1 MQKKILSNEKHRI
14 KILHIM
20 SPGSGNFG
28 GIESF
33 LYQYYKF
40 IDHNVIEFD
49 FIFCGNNTMISRM
62 HDLVLKNCNMYEL
75 NILESDN
82 NSLSNWMILFKN
94 IRNIIN
100 KNNYD
105 IIEVHTGYPIIQT
118 ICSLAISKYKAV
130 KIAHTH
136 SVSMEKVKSI
146 RQKLVTKICGSLIN
160 HRYDYLFACS
170 ISAGE
175 VLYGKRAINGNKF
188 YKINNAIEAEK
199 FRYNATDREKIRKN
213 YFLNSDTTVI
223 GHVARLSEEKNQLF
237 LIDIFQEYIKINNNS
252 VLWIIGEGPARSKIE
267 NKIKQLKLEK
277 KIILFGERHNI
288 PELLQAMDVFVITSF
303 SEGLC
308 ISAIE
313 SQAAGLPTI
322 VSSGV
327 PDECNVTMLFGKI
340 SLSEPA
346 IIWAETINNLFYKR
360 EDTFQWVKKA
370 GYDINDAANKLQ
382 KLYLK
387 CVLDKIG

>member
-1 MQKKILSNEKHRI
+1 MQ
-14 KILHIM
+14 
-20 SPGSGNFG
+20 P
-28 GIESF
+28 IER
-33 LYQYYKF
+33 K
-40 IDHNVIEFD
+40 
-49 FIFCGNNTMISRM
+49 
-62 HDLVLKNCNMYEL
+62 
-75 NILESDN
+75 LE
-82 NSLSNWMILFKN
+82 
-94 IRNIIN
+94 
-100 KNNYD
+100 
-105 IIEVHTGYPIIQT
+105 
-118 ICSLAISKYKAV
+118 
-130 KIAHTH
+130 
-136 SVSMEKVKSI
+136 
-146 RQKLVTKICGSLIN
+146 
-160 HRYDYLFACS
+160 
-170 ISAGE
+170 
-175 VLYGKRAINGNKF
+175 
-188 YKINNAIEAEK
+188 
-199 FRYNATDREKIRKN
+199 KN

-360 EDTFQWVKKA
+360 EDTFQWVKEA

>member
-1 MQKKILSNEKHRI
+1 M
-14 KILHIM
+14 
-20 SPGSGNFG
+20 
-28 GIESF
+28 
-33 LYQYYKF
+33 
-40 IDHNVIEFD
+40 
-49 FIFCGNNTMISRM
+49 
-62 HDLVLKNCNMYEL
+62 
-75 NILESDN
+75 
-82 NSLSNWMILFKN
+82 
-94 IRNIIN
+94 
-100 KNNYD
+100 
-105 IIEVHTGYPIIQT
+105 
-118 ICSLAISKYKAV
+118 
-130 KIAHTH
+130 
-136 SVSMEKVKSI
+136 
-146 RQKLVTKICGSLIN
+146 
-160 HRYDYLFACS
+160 
-170 ISAGE
+170 
-175 VLYGKRAINGNKF
+175 
-188 YKINNAIEAEK
+188 
-199 FRYNATDREKIRKN
+199 
-213 YFLNSDTTVI
+213 
-223 GHVARLSEEKNQLF
+223 
-237 LIDIFQEYIKINNNS
+237 
-252 VLWIIGEGPARSKIE
+252 LWIIGEGPARSKIE